1 MIIREIE
8 SRDYI
13 AKSKLGDLCINPYA
27 GCEHACTYCYAYY
40 MAKWSGHEGEPWGS
54 FVDVKWADKKIDHA
68 RIKGR
73 NLQIGTVTDPYQPA
87 EKRYRVTRWIL
98 EQLVGAECKI
108 QIITK
113 GALMA
118 RDIDLMQEIGK
129 TSEIRAVMSVNT
141 LDEEVRKTL
150 DLSSPVQEKLAAL
163 QEIHKSGVQTGIFI
177 APILIGVT
185 DWREIIEQTRDYT
198 DQYWFETL
206 SCGGSYKRDMLRW
219 VLFNHRDLWDVYH
232 DIYVDGKFDEMYRLA
247 EEVEQ
252 YCRENSVPADHGF
265 GALYPHHLTV

>member
-1 MIIREIE
+1 MIVREIE
-8 SRDYI
+8 SRDYL

-27 GCEHACTYCYAYY
+27 GCEHACIYCYAYY

-73 NLQIGTVTDPYQPA
+73 QLQIGTVTDPYQPA
-87 EKRYRVTRWIL
+87 EERYRVTRWIL
-98 EQLVGAECKI
+98 EQLVGAECQI
-108 QIITK
+108 QVITK
-113 GALMA
+113 GALVA
-118 RDIDLMQEIGK
+118 RDIDLFQQISK
-129 TSEIRAVMSVNT
+129 TSDLRIMMSINT

-150 DLSSPVQEKLAAL
+150 DRSSPVEDKLRAL
-163 QEIHKSGVQTGIFI
+163 KEVHEGGVKTGVFV

-185 DWREIIEQTRDYT
+185 DWRGIIERTRDYA
-198 DQYWFETL
+198 DEYWFETL

-219 VLFNHRDLWDVYH
+219 VLWSHKDLWDTYH

-247 EEVEQ
+247 EEVED
-252 YCRENSVPADHGF
+252 YCREQGIRGKF